1 MIGMTAPI
9 NGISM
14 RQCVP
19 IVNMTSSVLR
29 SPERVI
35 NITPWRTEQIMD
47 EQHTISE
54 IASYVVVTVQI
65 SSSW

>member
-1 MIGMTAPI
+1 
-9 NGISM
+9 M
-14 RQCVP
+14 RAK

-35 NITPWRTEQIMD
+35 NITLWRTEQIMD

-54 IASYVVVTVQI
+54 ISSYVVITVHI
-65 SSSW
+65 SSS